1 MIKFDDGFY
10 NVKLDFILSLSGKD
24 ILEKL
29 EEEKKE
35 YFKLFFININI
46 NQIFN

>member
-1 MIKFDDGFY
+1 MEY
-10 NVKLDFILSLSGKD
+10 NDK

-35 YFKLFFININI
+35 KNELKIKNIKLES
-46 NQIFN
+46 